1 MAKDLV
7 PKRDTE
13 DGQIRFMAL
22 YAKNREEWVVTDLA
36 CILSG
41 VTVVTLYDTL
51 GKDSLEYILDQTY
64 IKTCVLSADK
74 LKNIVE
80 LKKEGK
86 LPLLTHVVYFDEVKP
101 AD

>member
-1 MAKDLV
+1 
-7 PKRDTE
+7 
-13 DGQIRFMAL
+13 
-22 YAKNREEWVVTDLA
+22 
-36 CILSG
+36 
-41 VTVVTLYDTL
+41 
-51 GKDSLEYILDQTY
+51 
-64 IKTCVLSADK
+64 VLSADK